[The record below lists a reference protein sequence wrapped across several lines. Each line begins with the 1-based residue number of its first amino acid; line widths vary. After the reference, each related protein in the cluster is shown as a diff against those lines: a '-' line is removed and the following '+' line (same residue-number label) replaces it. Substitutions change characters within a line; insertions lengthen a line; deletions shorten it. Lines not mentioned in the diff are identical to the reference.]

1 MELNIHKYNDFWMD
15 NAIQNFYHLLKIYDV
30 EKELNISL
38 NDYCL
43 NILCNKEVFKK
54 IIVKILKDYKNFACV
69 KQEEKNNT
77 IKEYKKDFIL
87 IQHKRKKEDSSISLN
102 PELFHNP
109 EEEISKLVDLIEEGN
124 KKCNLCGSSF
134 KKKYSNLTQSSYPYA
149 TKIKSLNGVRSYKNG
164 TQFQFKDYTDSLCP
178 VCYLIGIFGWLS
190 ENLIYRTFFDTGKS
204 YLFLPNF
211 NTLTELNSF
220 KEDYSIF
227 LNNSQRLSNIKISLN
242 NEKGEMT
249 EGRFSSLLCFYSKF
263 NLINEDVIN
272 CKWQILEIP
281 LGKVKNVK
289 TLNFKM
295 KKNIL
300 NIIKFFTE
308 NDEDIYIMFKSF
320 NFITSNKIDWDIT
333 NSIRENLA
341 KSFLNNDFDNF
352 SKNFIPK
359 KGGKLIFNP
368 KNIEFK
374 YFDIFIRLW
383 RVNGVSVTEEDLKSI
398 KSVGNILAKVSITNL
413 TLFYK
418 LDKVNNL
425 NDFWSC
431 LREISRKLVN
441 ADIDRSK
448 IRETSLDELI
458 KILKRNEDNW
468 KEVRDLLIIYS
479 SMYYSIGKRSDD
491 NEN

>member
-30 EKELNISL
+30 GKELNMSL
-38 NDYCL
+38 NDYYL
-43 NILCNKEVFKK
+43 NIISDKEVFKK

-69 KQEEKNNT
+69 KQNDKNNI
-77 IKEYKKDFIL
+77 IKEYKKDFII
-87 IQHKRKKEDSSISLN
+87 IQHKREDSSISLKPN
-102 PELFHNP
+102 LFHNP
-109 EEEISKLVDLIEEGN
+109 EEEVSKLVDLIEEGN
-124 KKCNLCGSSF
+124 KKCNLCGGSF
-134 KKKYSNLTQSSYPYA
+134 KKKYSNLTQSSYPYV

-164 TQFQFKDYTDSLCP
+164 IQFQFRDYTDSLCP
-178 VCYLIGIFGWLS
+178 ICFLIGIFGWLS
-190 ENLIYRTFFDTGKS
+190 ESLIYRTFFDTEKS

-211 NTLTELNSF
+211 NTLTELDSF

-227 LNNSQRLSNIKISLN
+227 LNNSQRYSNIKISLN
-242 NEKGEMT
+242 DEREEKT
-249 EGRFSSLLCFYSKF
+249 EGKFSSLLCFYSKF
-263 NLINEDVIN
+263 NLINEDLGN

-281 LGKVKNVK
+281 LGNVKNVK

-295 KKNIL
+295 EKIIL
-300 NIIKFFTE
+300 DIIKFFIE

-320 NFITSNKIDWDIT
+320 NFIISNKIDWDIT
-333 NSIRENLA
+333 NSVREKLA
-341 KSFLNNDFDNF
+341 ESFLNNDFDSF

-383 RVNGVSVTEEDLKSI
+383 RVNGVSVTEDDLKSI
-398 KSVGNILAKVSITNL
+398 KSVGNILAKVSTTNL

-441 ADIDRSK
+441 TNIDKSK

-458 KILKRNEDNW
+458 VILKRNEDNW
-468 KEVRDLLIIYS
+468 KEIRDLLIIYS
-479 SMYYSIGKRSDD
+479 SMYYSIGNRSDT

>member
-281 LGKVKNVK
+281 LGKVKNV
-289 TLNFKM
+289 
-295 KKNIL
+295 
-300 NIIKFFTE
+300 
-308 NDEDIYIMFKSF
+308 
-320 NFITSNKIDWDIT
+320 
-333 NSIRENLA
+333 
-341 KSFLNNDFDNF
+341 
-352 SKNFIPK
+352 
-359 KGGKLIFNP
+359 
-368 KNIEFK
+368 
-374 YFDIFIRLW
+374 
-383 RVNGVSVTEEDLKSI
+383 
-398 KSVGNILAKVSITNL
+398 
-413 TLFYK
+413 
-418 LDKVNNL
+418 
-425 NDFWSC
+425 
-431 LREISRKLVN
+431 
-441 ADIDRSK
+441 
-448 IRETSLDELI
+448 
-458 KILKRNEDNW
+458 
-468 KEVRDLLIIYS
+468 
-479 SMYYSIGKRSDD
+479 
-491 NEN
+491 